1 MKMIKKIIS
10 SVLIMFLFF
19 IWMMDLTPNEGIGE
33 IKYKVEKEW
42 NNLEKEID

>member
-1 MKMIKKIIS
+1 MKVLTTTINIMLII
-10 SVLIMFLFF
+10 FLFF
-19 IWMMDLTPNEGIGE
+19 IWMMDFTPNEGIGE

>member
-19 IWMMDLTPNEGIGE
+19 IWMMDFTPNEGIGE

-42 NNLEKEID
+42 NNLEKEIN

>member
-1 MKMIKKIIS
+1 MKMIKKMIS
-10 SVLIMFLFF
+10 LGLIVFLFF
-19 IWMMDLTPNEGIGE
+19 IWMMDLTPNEGVGE

>member
-42 NNLEKEID
+42 NNLEKEIN

>member
-1 MKMIKKIIS
+1 MKILTTTINL
-10 SVLIMFLFF
+10 VLIMFLFF
-19 IWMMDLTPNEGIGE
+19 IWMMDFTPNEGIGE